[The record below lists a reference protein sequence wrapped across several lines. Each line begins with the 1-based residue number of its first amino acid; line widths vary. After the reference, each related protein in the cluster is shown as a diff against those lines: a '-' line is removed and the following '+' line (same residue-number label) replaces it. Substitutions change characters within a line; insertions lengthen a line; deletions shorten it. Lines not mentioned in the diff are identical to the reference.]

1 MIFLKRFLS
10 FLTLLLVCATSAS
23 ATTYYVNVNTG
34 DNSRSSAEA
43 QNPSTPWK
51 NVSYAV
57 ASVES
62 GSLVMVAAGHYST
75 FEGERAYYSLP
86 GGISVSGESTST
98 VTIEGTIGKG
108 IVFLSLDTGSSL
120 ANCHVTTGTYLISS
134 WPDDTPGGS
143 LLYIWGQNVLVRDV
157 LVTNLS
163 GRGAAI
169 DFRDGSSGTVS
180 GCLITGMYGIWI
192 NTINTVTAE
201 LNSVVWCYSGLRAVG
216 GTVRASGNIISC
228 RPMLTDIYGTGIVGT
243 ATFALDHNCVW
254 GNNTN
259 YSGVTPGL
267 TDISVLPRFLNGSSS
282 TGDFRLFADSPC
294 LGTGPGGKNI
304 GFYQGS
310 GVGTSNFR
318 ETAYVS
324 GTGSDIP
331 RPGAGSESSPWRS
344 ITQAANYAET
354 AIYAG
359 AGLYTAAAGETFPL
373 GAYPYLRSLRG
384 VSPDLATIE
393 GDASSILR
401 FVYPLTLE
409 GFTLI
414 NSSVTPD
421 GSILL
426 VNSPNVRGD
435 AIGNRLFWSGA
446 YPAFSCGVYV
456 KNSEGLVRN
465 NEIRNVH
472 YGVSVYKNSH
482 AETATVEGNT
492 IVKCRVGVAALN
504 DTVYAK
510 NNIICSSPEGIALP
524 NSVGIYS
531 SGETICSYNNVYL
544 NAANYQNEFGG
555 SGAAPGTGSLSL
567 EALFNDVARDDY
579 RLKPGSPC
587 LGAGEGGANIGA
599 YSVVTTTTTT
609 TTSLAPTTTT
619 TTSTA
624 APTSTTT
631 TSTTT
636 TTTTPIPADKSFSAI
651 RFGVSPASTGG
662 AARINLDFASR
673 VNADVT
679 ALIEDLSS
687 TPPTPIKVVRF
698 NIREG
703 QNILDLA
710 TERSWGGK
718 PVRITIIGP
727 SGDKYVTKG
736 IVPAY

>member
-1 MIFLKRFLS
+1 MIFLRRCFFSLA
-10 FLTLLLVCATSAS
+10 FLLVCVTSAS
-23 ATTYYVNVNTG
+23 AATYYVNVNMG

-51 NVSYAV
+51 NISYAV

-75 FEGERAYYSLP
+75 FEGERASYSLP
-86 GGISVSGESTST
+86 AGISVSGESTST

-108 IVFLSLDTGSSL
+108 IVFLSFNDGASL
-120 ANCHVTTGTYLISS
+120 ANCHVTTNTYIITS

-143 LLYIWGQNVLVRDV
+143 LLYIWGQNVQVRNAF
-157 LVTNLS
+157 VTNRSNL
-163 GRGAAI
+163 GAAI

-180 GCLITGMYGIWI
+180 GCLITGMYGIWA
-192 NTINTVTAE
+192 NTINTVTVE
-201 LNSVVWCYSGLRAVG
+201 SNSIVWSFVGLRAVG
-216 GTVRASGNIISC
+216 GPVHASGNLISC
-228 RPMLTDIYGTGIVGT
+228 RPILSDIYGTGIVGT
-243 ATFALDHNCVW
+243 AAFALDHNCVW

-259 YSGVTPGL
+259 YSGPTPGV
-267 TDISVLPRFLNGSSS
+267 TDISQLPRFLDGSSS
-282 TGDFRLFADSPC
+282 NGDFRLFADSPC
-294 LGTGPGGKNI
+294 IGAGPGGNNI
-304 GFYQGS
+304 GYYQG
-310 GVGTSNFR
+310 GGGGTSNFR
-318 ETAYVS
+318 TTAYVS
-324 GTGSDIP
+324 GSGSDAL

-344 ITQAANYAET
+344 ITQAANYAEN

-359 AGLYTAAAGETFPL
+359 AGFYTAAAGETFPL

-393 GDASSILR
+393 GNASSVLKYN
-401 FVYPLTLE
+401 YPLTAE
-409 GFTLI
+409 GFTIASSFPDAESSIVLI
-414 NSSVTPD
+414 K
-421 GSILL
+421 GLG
-426 VNSPNVRGD
+426 VRGD
-435 AIGNRLFWSGA
+435 LIGNRLFWTGA
-446 YPAFSCGVYV
+446 YPAHSRGVYV
-456 KNSEGLVRN
+456 ENSEGLVRN

-472 YGVSVYKNSH
+472 YGVAVLKEHH

-524 NSVGIYS
+524 GSVGIYS

-555 SGAAPGTGSLSL
+555 SGAAPGAGSISL

-587 LGAGEGGANIGA
+587 LGAGEGGVNLGA

-609 TTSLAPTTTT
+609 TTSITPTT

-624 APTSTTT
+624 APTSTST

-651 RFGVSPASTGG
+651 RFGVSPAATGG

-718 PVRITIIGP
+718 PIRITILGP